1 MFTWSLAVRNLKR
14 RKLRTALTASGIV
27 VGISMMFILLSLV
40 SGMEVQARRMVRAL
54 GGADMIVSNSTS
66 FRGGMGGGFFGTL
79 PSLSTLDI
87 SIVDVIGGMPGV
99 YAVSPQF
106 SFSGSING
114 RRVTIYGIVPP
125 LYDLVTGGLN
135 IVEGRSLMENS
146 SGEIVFGKALME
158 LLNLTLGQTV
168 SLSGGQES
176 VERTFTIVGV
186 FETGMV
192 FQEYAAYITLIDAQN
207 ITGERDL
214 VTQILVKCE
223 DPSVV

>member
-146 SGEIVFGKALME
+146 SGEIVFGKALIKA
-158 LLNLTLGQTV
+158 LPRLGDKTQRKG
-168 SLSGGQES
+168 LSGHPPDLRNPPPGCRFGPRCPFSGQQCKEES
-176 VERTFTIVGV
+176 PTLREVKPGRFVECWLYYT
-186 FETGMV
+186 
-192 FQEYAAYITLIDAQN
+192 
-207 ITGERDL
+207 
-214 VTQILVKCE
+214 
-223 DPSVV
+223 